1 MKIVS
6 WWAVG
11 AWLLLG
17 LGACGP
23 AMGPTVR
30 VATATPA
37 ELTAVEDKDNVWYEF
52 QPGDVIPVQL
62 AFMGVMEGGTRETA
76 VFRAKQHFYFV
87 MFQHAPMQI
96 SFDGKSFAG
105 PNSSQS
111 LIGVLPQKDGKGGQ
125 LGWVIYMGESGDAK
139 AELQKLSEANKS
151 SEDKPSEATPAQ

>member
-1 MKIVS
+1 MKIASWYTLCVS
-6 WWAVG
+6 FLFA
-11 AWLLLG
+11 

-37 ELTAVEDKDNVWYEF
+37 QLAEVEDKDNVWYEF

-62 AFMGVMEGGTRETA
+62 AFMGVMEGGSEAA

-96 SFDGKSFAG
+96 SFDGKTFAG
-105 PNSSQS
+105 PHSSQS
-111 LIGVLPQKDGKGGQ
+111 LIGVLPRKDGKGGQ
-125 LGWVIYMGESGDAK
+125 LGWMIYMGESADAK
-139 AELQKLSEANKS
+139 AELQKLVDASKNSE
-151 SEDKPSEATPAQ
+151 EKPSEAAPAQ

>member
-1 MKIVS
+1 MRIVS
-6 WWAVG
+6 WYSLCISFLVA
-11 AWLLLG
+11 

-37 ELTAVEDKDNVWYEF
+37 QLAEVEDKDNVWYEF

-62 AFMGVMEGGTRETA
+62 AFMGVMEGGSEAA

-96 SFDGKSFAG
+96 SFDGKTFAG
-105 PNSSQS
+105 PHSSQS
-111 LIGVLPQKDGKGGQ
+111 LIGVLPRKDGKGGQ
-125 LGWVIYMGESGDAK
+125 LGWMIYMGESADAK
-139 AELQKLSEANKS
+139 AELQKLVDANKN
-151 SEDKPSEATPAQ
+151 SEEKPSEAAPAQ